1 MKLESDSTL
10 ARRTLFVATL
20 AGVVMLVAVLA
31 LKLLARPL
39 GLSGWAA
46 SLWLVPVFALSG
58 IRESGLGVAA
68 HSLLLDLAPRSE
80 RILYIGLTN
89 SILGVVLLSTGLGG
103 LIVGRFGFVSLL
115 GVALAA
121 NLVARPAAARLREA
135 GLTPVLDPA
144 LPHAKTDA
152 HPAP

>member
-1 MKLESDSTL
+1 VKLYAILRPMKLESASTL

-68 HSLLLDLAPRSE
+68 QSLLLDLAPRSE
-80 RILYIGLTN
+80 RILDIGLT
-89 SILGVVLLSTGLGG
+89 
-103 LIVGRFGFVSLL
+103 
-115 GVALAA
+115 
-121 NLVARPAAARLREA
+121 P
-135 GLTPVLDPA
+135 
-144 LPHAKTDA
+144 
-152 HPAP
+152 